1 MNASRDGGSDLYEII
16 LKLGRNIEGLENLNR
31 LFEQHCEDDDRRHV
45 ENVELLRANNDAI
58 GKLSAALAP
67 LLASQALTK
76 KRMALLASGGIGILI
91 LLSWVMESALK
102 WAVGWLLKIKF
113 GG

>member
-1 MNASRDGGSDLYEII
+1 MGPNHDGGSGFHDISF
-16 LKLGRNIEGLENLNR
+16 KLGRNTEGLENLNR

-58 GKLSAALAP
+58 GKLSAALEP
-67 LLASQALTK
+67 LVASQALTK

-102 WAVGWLLKIKF
+102 WAIGWLLKIKF

>member
-1 MNASRDGGSDLYEII
+1 VNANRDDGFHELSF
-16 LKLGRNIEGLENLNR
+16 KLGRNTEGLDNLNR
-31 LFEQHCEDDDRRHV
+31 LFKQHCEDDDRRQV
-45 ENVELLRANNDAI
+45 ENVELMKANNDAI
-58 GKLSAALAP
+58 GKLSNALAP

-76 KRMALLASGGIGILI
+76 KRMALLASGGIGVLI

-102 WAVGWLLKIKF
+102 WAIGWILKIKF

>member
-1 MNASRDGGSDLYEII
+1 MNAGRDDGFHDISF
-16 LKLGRNIEGLENLNR
+16 KLGRNTEGLENLNR

-67 LLASQALTK
+67 LLANQALTK
-76 KRMALLASGGIGILI
+76 KRLALLASGGIGLLI
-91 LLSWVMESALK
+91 MLSWAMESALK
-102 WAVGWLLKIKF
+102 WAVGKVLMIKF